1 MCHDYFPI
9 IKISIIIQIYVYDDM
24 KDVIRTGNSRIAA
37 MMVLAMTLV
46 TLQRLSTSLIH
57 YYCNMAD
64 ILGAICK
71 IARVSNFISINN
83 VKRTTLYLEY
93 KREVATLVEKLAES
107 RIWRVDRNSRLSISM
122 VETRVS
128 TKVK

>member
-1 MCHDYFPI
+1 MCYDYFPI
-9 IKISIIIQIYVYDDM
+9 IKISTNIQILVYDDM

-71 IARVSNFISINN
+71 IARVSNFISINK

-107 RIWRVDRNSRLSISM
+107 RIWRVDRNSMLSISM
-122 VETRVS
+122 GES
-128 TKVK
+128 ML